1 MDNAL
6 NALAL
11 IYASTSSNVLS
22 FDIQSALA
30 NGLRIQLG
38 GTPITTISTSGLITA
53 GVSPA
58 TADNSLNVATTAWV
72 NSQGF
77 SSTSTTNTF
86 PNGIKVSSTLD
97 GGSNTLTVYSSSS
110 LYNPVQLWR
119 ATNTGTYYKEEYCDE
134 VFTSP
139 PTYCYVD
146 WISPASASSAN
157 VLRNGWTWRANS
169 NFFNAMTLSKTGNLT
184 LGGTLSTTALT
195 ATNAST
201 INGISVSQTSSFGVN
216 IGVGCI
222 PTASTGSYNFC
233 MGYQSLYALTSG
245 ENNIAV
251 GAFSG
256 IGITNQNKNTA
267 IGSNALR
274 GGNAGVCTAIGAN
287 TLYNGT
293 GFYNVAIG
301 SDTLNS
307 LSTGANNTM
316 VGTASNTSGN
326 PNNCSTLGYN
336 TSCGSYTQSTA
347 IGCNATATASNQIV
361 LGTNTETV
369 VCPNKLNVQGQPF
382 TWYLS
387 GNGGNSYTPA
397 GRNLGS
403 SFNVG
408 GYYWN
413 SVSTYGGASSS
424 NWDTT
429 NAIFTAPSNGLYCFQ
444 LGVFNNGTGTSGRW
458 LQAQGTCVLGGG
470 QYLFFDEAYLTSE
483 GSFTQ
488 SLMYYMTTG
497 QTFYF
502 NCPNQSPQFFYANGH
517 TTLQIIKIY

>member
-1 MDNAL
+1 
-6 NALAL
+6 
-11 IYASTSSNVLS
+11 
-22 FDIQSALA
+22 
-30 NGLRIQLG
+30 
-38 GTPITTISTSGLITA
+38 
-53 GVSPA
+53 
-58 TADNSLNVATTAWV
+58 
-72 NSQGF
+72 
-77 SSTSTTNTF
+77 
-86 PNGIKVSSTLD
+86 
-97 GGSNTLTVYSSSS
+97 
-110 LYNPVQLWR
+110 
-119 ATNTGTYYKEEYCDE
+119 
-134 VFTSP
+134 
-139 PTYCYVD
+139 
-146 WISPASASSAN
+146 
-157 VLRNGWTWRANS
+157 
-169 NFFNAMTLSKTGNLT
+169 
-184 LGGTLSTTALT
+184 
-195 ATNAST
+195 
-201 INGISVSQTSSFGVN
+201 
-216 IGVGCI
+216 
-222 PTASTGSYNFC
+222 

-301 SDTLNS
+301 SDALNS

-326 PNNCSTLGYN
+326 PNSCSTLGYN